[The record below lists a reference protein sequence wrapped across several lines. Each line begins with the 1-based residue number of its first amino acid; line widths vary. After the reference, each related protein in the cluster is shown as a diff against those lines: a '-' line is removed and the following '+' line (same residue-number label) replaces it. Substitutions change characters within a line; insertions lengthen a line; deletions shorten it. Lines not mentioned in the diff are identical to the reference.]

1 MGRVVVIGGGAA
13 GLMAAYAAGSQGA
26 QVTLLERN
34 EKLGKKIYITGKGR
48 CNLTN
53 DCPPDEF
60 LENVVRGEKFLT
72 GALWSFSPEDMM
84 SLCERFSLPVKVER
98 GNRVFPVSD
107 HASDVTKMLER
118 ACLSVGVT
126 IKLQEYVKKI
136 GVLHSTMRDIITQ
149 NGAYPCEAVVV
160 ATGGLSYPSTGS
172 TGDGLRFAKSLGHKI
187 APCVPSLVGLNC
199 KGDFSALQGV
209 SLKNVCLFAM
219 RGGKVIFSEQGEMLF
234 THYGISGPLVLS
246 LSARINR
253 LPFAELSCFID
264 FKPALDRETLDRRLV
279 RDLSERK
286 NEQMKNVVRGLLP
299 SALCLPV
306 LKEAGID
313 PFKHANAVTR
323 EERGRLLDSL
333 KKFPVVLTSL
343 RGFEEAVVT
352 SGGVELK
359 DVSSKTME
367 SKIAPGVF
375 FAGEVLDVDAYT
387 GGFNLQIAF
396 STGMTAGIAAARH
409 AGKMGE

>member
-60 LENVVRGEKFLT
+60 LENVVRGGKFLT

-126 IKLQEYVKKI
+126 IKLQEYVKEI

-149 NGAYPCEAVVV
+149 NGVYPCEAVVI

-219 RGGKVIFSEQGEMLF
+219 RGGRVIFSEQGEMLF

-253 LPFAELSCFID
+253 LPFAELTTFID

-286 NEQMKNVVRGLLP
+286 NEQMKNVMRGLLP

-306 LKEAGID
+306 LKAAGID
-313 PFKHANAVTR
+313 PFKQANAVTR

-367 SKIAPGVF
+367 SKLAPGVF
-375 FAGEVLDVDAYT
+375 FGGEVLDVDAYT

-396 STGMTAGIAAARH
+396 STGMAAGIAAARH
-409 AGKMGE
+409 AGKISE

>member
-60 LENVVRGEKFLT
+60 LENVVRGGKFLT

-126 IKLQEYVKKI
+126 IKLQEYVKEI
-136 GVLHSTMRDIITQ
+136 GVLHITMRDIITQ
-149 NGAYPCEAVVV
+149 NGVYPCEAVVI

-172 TGDGLRFAKSLGHKI
+172 TGDGMRFAKSLGHKI
-187 APCVPSLVGLNC
+187 APCAPSLVGLNC

-209 SLKNVCLFAM
+209 SLKNVCLYAM

-253 LPFAELSCFID
+253 LPFAELTTFID
-264 FKPALDRETLDRRLV
+264 FKPALDAGAPTFRALPARSHRS
-279 RDLSERK
+279 RD
-286 NEQMKNVVRGLLP
+286 
-299 SALCLPV
+299 
-306 LKEAGID
+306 
-313 PFKHANAVTR
+313 
-323 EERGRLLDSL
+323 
-333 KKFPVVLTSL
+333 
-343 RGFEEAVVT
+343 
-352 SGGVELK
+352 
-359 DVSSKTME
+359 
-367 SKIAPGVF
+367 
-375 FAGEVLDVDAYT
+375 
-387 GGFNLQIAF
+387 
-396 STGMTAGIAAARH
+396 
-409 AGKMGE
+409 

>member
-126 IKLQEYVKKI
+126 IKLQEYVKEI

-149 NGAYPCEAVVV
+149 NGVYPCEAVVV

-209 SLKNVCLFAM
+209 SLKNVCLYAM

-253 LPFAELSCFID
+253 LPFAELTTFID

-313 PFKHANAVTR
+313 PFKQANAVTR

>member
-149 NGAYPCEAVVV
+149 NGVYPCEAVVV

-396 STGMTAGIAAARH
+396 STGMAAGIAAARH
-409 AGKMGE
+409 AGKAGE

>member
-84 SLCERFSLPVKVER
+84 SLCEHFSLPVKVER

-126 IKLQEYVKKI
+126 IKLQEYVKEI

-149 NGAYPCEAVVV
+149 NDVYPCEAVVV

>member
-60 LENVVRGEKFLT
+60 LENVVRGGKFLT
-72 GALWSFSPEDMM
+72 GAIWSFSPEDMM

-126 IKLQEYVKKI
+126 IKLQEYVKEI

-149 NGAYPCEAVVV
+149 NGVYPCEAVVI

-253 LPFAELSCFID
+253 LPFAELTTFID
-264 FKPALDRETLDRRLV
+264 FKPALDRDTLDRRLV

-286 NEQMKNVVRGLLP
+286 NEQMKNVMRGLLP

-306 LKEAGID
+306 LKAAGID
-313 PFKHANAVTR
+313 PFKQANAVTR

-333 KKFPVVLTSL
+333 KNFPVVLTSL

-367 SKIAPGVF
+367 SKLAPGVF

-396 STGMTAGIAAARH
+396 STGMAAGIAAARH
-409 AGKMGE
+409 AGKIGE

>member
-60 LENVVRGEKFLT
+60 LENVVRGGKFLT
-72 GALWSFSPEDMM
+72 GAIWSFSPEDMM

-126 IKLQEYVKKI
+126 IKLQEYVKEI
-136 GVLHSTMRDIITQ
+136 GVLHSTMRDVITQ
-149 NGAYPCEAVVV
+149 NGVYPCEAVVV

-219 RGGKVIFSEQGEMLF
+219 CGGKVIFSEQGEMLL

-286 NEQMKNVVRGLLP
+286 NEQMKNVMRGLLP

-306 LKEAGID
+306 LKAAGID
-313 PFKHANAVTR
+313 PFKQANAVTR

-333 KKFPVVLTSL
+333 KKLPVVLTSL

-367 SKIAPGVF
+367 SKLAPGVF

-396 STGMTAGIAAARH
+396 STGMSAGIAAARH
-409 AGKMGE
+409 AGKIGE

>member
-1 MGRVVVIGGGAA
+1 
-13 GLMAAYAAGSQGA
+13 
-26 QVTLLERN
+26 
-34 EKLGKKIYITGKGR
+34 
-48 CNLTN
+48 
-53 DCPPDEF
+53 
-60 LENVVRGEKFLT
+60 
-72 GALWSFSPEDMM
+72 MM

-126 IKLQEYVKKI
+126 IKLQEYVKEI

-219 RGGKVIFSEQGEMLF
+219 RGGRVIFSEQGEMLF

-253 LPFAELSCFID
+253 LPFAELTTFID

-286 NEQMKNVVRGLLP
+286 NEQMKNVMRGLLP

-306 LKEAGID
+306 LKAAGID
-313 PFKHANAVTR
+313 PFKQANAVTR

-367 SKIAPGVF
+367 SKLAPGVF
-375 FAGEVLDVDAYT
+375 FGGEVLDVDAYT

-396 STGMTAGIAAARH
+396 STGMAAGIAAARH
-409 AGKMGE
+409 AGKISE

>member
-1 MGRVVVIGGGAA
+1 MGKVVVIGGGAA
-13 GLMAAYAAGSQGA
+13 GLMAAYAAGSRGA

-60 LENVVRGEKFLT
+60 LENVVRGGKFLT
-72 GALWSFSPEDMM
+72 GAIWSFSPEDMM

-126 IKLQEYVKKI
+126 IKLQEYVKEI

-149 NGAYPCEAVVV
+149 NGVYPCEAVVV

-209 SLKNVCLFAM
+209 SLKNVCLFATC
-219 RGGKVIFSEQGEMLF
+219 GGKVIFSEQGEMLF

-253 LPFAELSCFID
+253 LPFAELSCYID
-264 FKPALDRETLDRRLV
+264 FKPALDRETLDARLV

-286 NEQMKNVVRGLLP
+286 NEQMKNVMRGLLP

-306 LKEAGID
+306 LKGAGID
-313 PFKHANAVTR
+313 PLKQANAVTR
-323 EERGRLLDSL
+323 EERSRLLDTL
-333 KKFPVVLTSL
+333 KNFPIVLTSL

-367 SKIAPGVF
+367 SKLAPGVF

-396 STGMTAGIAAARH
+396 STGMAAGIAAARH
-409 AGKMGE
+409 AGKTGE

>member
-60 LENVVRGEKFLT
+60 LGNVVHGGKFLT

-126 IKLQEYVKKI
+126 IKLQEYVKEI
-136 GVLHSTMRDIITQ
+136 GVLHSTMRDIITK
-149 NGAYPCEAVVV
+149 NDVYPCEAVVV

-219 RGGKVIFSEQGEMLF
+219 RGGKFIFSEQGEMLF

>member
-126 IKLQEYVKKI
+126 IKLQEYVKEI

-149 NGAYPCEAVVV
+149 NGAYPCEAVVI

-313 PFKHANAVTR
+313 PFKQANAVTR